1 VTNPSTGRNAT
12 DAGSGEHSSGMTL
25 VLVFALFFFV
35 GRGAGGCIIMP
46 LMALSVT
53 KKSAFVVSTG
63 CLVGRARWRWCIRTR
78 WKMGR
83 RIPLCAPSCLLY
95 VVPSLAVLIPLLDPA
110 WWHWGWC
117 THWRGRAYRR
127 WSLTIG
133 MLLLLLLRISLAL
146 GLILLVLGRVALTLR
161 RVLLL
166 LRSLTTRDAL
176 GRVFRGVL
184 LLVYHD
190 LSIQMVSAERGNY
203 PRASS
208 RACHHRATPSSSS

>member
-12 DAGSGEHSSGMTL
+12 DAGSGEHSSRMTL
-25 VLVFALFFFV
+25 VLVFALFLFI
-35 GRGAGGCIIMP
+35 RRSAGGCIIVP

-53 KKSAFVVSTG
+53 EKSAFVVSTG
-63 CLVGRARWRWCIRTR
+63 CLVGRARRRWCIRAR
-78 WKMGR
+78 WEMGR

-133 MLLLLLLRISLAL
+133 MLLLLLLVLRVPLAL
-146 GLILLVLGRVALTLR
+146 RLVLLVLGRVALTLR

-166 LRSLTTRDAL
+166 LRSLTTGWR
-176 GRVFRGVL
+176 
-184 LLVYHD
+184 
-190 LSIQMVSAERGNY
+190 SVSVE
-203 PRASS
+203 
-208 RACHHRATPSSSS
+208 